1 MTTILIVEDD
11 TIIREN
17 LAVILSDAGYETLTA
32 PDGLQGLAAAIE
44 HLPDLIL
51 CDLMMPG
58 LDGFEVLDALR
69 KRSTTASIPVII
81 LTALD
86 ENSTTRRAMSLGADD
101 YISKPFS
108 PPDLLDAIRS
118 RLTRRT
124 QLSQEYEQRMED
136 MRASIMHALPH
147 EVRTSLTG
155 ILGYTEFLRMV
166 RSDDLHIDQVK
177 DIMAKIEDSAN
188 RLRDV
193 TERYLTYIHLQGIQ
207 ENSEQL
213 AVFRKAVA
221 CCTQATIGNSA
232 SRVAEAYERGA
243 DLKLNVESAAI
254 CISDPYLEMIVLELV
269 DNACKFSKPGS
280 LIWVQGTP
288 NNAQG
293 VYELRITDS
302 GQGMSRADINRIGAL
317 QQFDRVYNEQQGL
330 GLGLAI
336 VKRLIALHAGSLT
349 ITSQPN
355 QGSTFCVV
363 LPIVQAAQSQAD

>member
-11 TIIREN
+11 TIIRSN
-17 LAVILSDAGYETLTA
+17 LAVILSEAGYETLTA

-44 HLPDLIL
+44 YLPDLIL

-118 RLTRRT
+118 RLARRT

-166 RSDDLHIDQVK
+166 RGDDLHIDQVK

-221 CCTQATIGNSA
+221 CCTKATITNSA
-232 SRVAEAYERGA
+232 TRVAQACGRSA
-243 DLKLNVESAAI
+243 DLQQDVESGAI

-269 DNACKFSKPGS
+269 DNACKFSRTGGAVR
-280 LIWVQGTP
+280 VQGRP
-288 NNAQG
+288 NLVRG
-293 VYELRITDS
+293 VYQLSITDY
-302 GQGMSRADINRIGAL
+302 GQGMTRADINRIGAL

-349 ITSQPN
+349 ITSEPN
-355 QGSTFCVV
+355 QGSTFYVT
-363 LPIVQAAQSQAD
+363 LPMVRPSHSEAD